1 MCIRDRPCRQPLFLK
16 DLLQRFTG
24 ILNVLAQQF
33 AGSRRVALTA
43 EIQDLVMFLIG
54 AIHAVSQV
62 QLEAR
67 ISFTT
72 VVDVADNSHET
83 RLIGARIED
92 RVELPVKAPPRGE
105 VILPLQRSW
114 QPAKHLVRWKI
125 YYIAYYIQGPSLA
138 FHSAG
143 QKMLS
148 RYRANRAIRMMGS
161 SGPCI
166 IAERWPR
173 KCVR

>member
-1 MCIRDRPCRQPLFLK
+1 MRDANPLTRISNADYRHAESAVQPALFLK

-24 ILNVLAQQF
+24 IMNVLAHQF

-54 AIHAVSQV
+54 AFHAVSQV
-62 QLEAR
+62 QLKAR

-92 RVELPVKAPPRGE
+92 RVKLPVKAPPRGE
-105 VILPLQRSW
+105 VILPL
-114 QPAKHLVRWKI
+114 KFT
-125 YYIAYYIQGPSLA
+125 YILEQ
-138 FHSAG
+138 
-143 QKMLS
+143 
-148 RYRANRAIRMMGS
+148 YRPG
-161 SGPCI
+161 
-166 IAERWPR
+166 
-173 KCVR
+173 

>member
-1 MCIRDRPCRQPLFLK
+1 MRFGTMAWGSRRARCQSIRQDFKRWLPSRGVSRAQPLFLK

-33 AGSRRVALTA
+33 ARSRRVALAA

-54 AIHAVSQV
+54 AFHAVSQV

-92 RVELPVKAPPRGE
+92 RVKLPVKAPPRGE
-105 VILPLQRSW
+105 VI
-114 QPAKHLVRWKI
+114 PA
-125 YYIAYYIQGPSLA
+125 
-138 FHSAG
+138 
-143 QKMLS
+143 
-148 RYRANRAIRMMGS
+148 
-161 SGPCI
+161 
-166 IAERWPR
+166 
-173 KCVR
+173 